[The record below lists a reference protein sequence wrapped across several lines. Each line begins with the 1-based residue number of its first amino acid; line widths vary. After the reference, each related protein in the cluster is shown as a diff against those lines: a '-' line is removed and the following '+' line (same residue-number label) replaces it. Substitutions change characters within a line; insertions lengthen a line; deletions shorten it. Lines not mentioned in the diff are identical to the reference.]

1 MSRPTNCCGRRGRT
15 FASEMLL
22 TGEPVDAQRALSANL
37 VSKVVPH
44 GQLLD
49 VAEAM
54 MATILRNDQTALES
68 AKETIFDVIGR
79 PLDEQL
85 AVETWYGYALMG
97 NEWIPDRLRSF
108 YDKSDKGR
116 AGKNATSL

>member
-1 MSRPTNCCGRRGRT
+1 
-15 FASEMLL
+15 
-22 TGEPVDAQRALSANL
+22 
-37 VSKVVPH
+37 
-44 GQLLD
+44 
-49 VAEAM
+49 M
-54 MATILRNDQTALES
+54 MATILRNDQAALES

-97 NEWIPDRLRSF
+97 NEAIPDRLKSF

-116 AGKNATSL
+116 AGKNATPL